1 VRGALPA
8 LAAAAAQAAL
18 AAPPVLWYTQ
28 IDNDVFHSDRWYT
41 SGVRIYRSAAVDAAS
56 PGAAFLRLPGTGEQ
70 RLDAGLVHEIYTGD
84 GRQDPALPDRPNAAR
99 LLFSLARHD
108 ISPDTLATLGV
119 DAGVAGPSARGEQ
132 IQDFIHRF
140 APAPET
146 DWTTQVGDRADVQA
160 VAAWSHRLGM
170 GALPGALVV
179 HGGGVAG
186 TLTTFG
192 HAGIEWRSDAPAQAA
207 NALLRFAATPPLPRS
222 CGGLTVFGGASVRF
236 VARNRLLERRD
247 DDPKP
252 EAAAERRVSRVAAG
266 LSWSQRWGA
275 LTLGMAQDSREFE
288 GQRSPHRF
296 GNLGLSI
303 LLD

>member
-1 VRGALPA
+1 MRRALAA

-18 AAPPVLWYTQ
+18 AAPPVLWHTQ
-28 IDNDVFHSDRWYT
+28 VDNDVFHSDRWYT
-41 SGVRIYRSAAVDAAS
+41 SGVRIYRSAPLEAAS
-56 PGAAFLRLPGTGEQ
+56 PGAAFLRLADTGEQ
-70 RLDAGLVHEIYTGD
+70 RFDMGLVHEIYTGD

-108 ISPDTLATLGV
+108 ISADTLATLGV

-146 DWTTQVGDRADVQA
+146 DWNTQMGDRADVQA
-160 VAAWSHRLGM
+160 VAAWSHRLGI

-179 HGGGVAG
+179 HAGGVAG
-186 TLTTFG
+186 TLMAFG

-222 CGGLTVFGGASVRF
+222 GGGLTVFAGASLRV
-236 VARNRLLERRD
+236 VGRNRLLERRD

-252 EAAAERRVSRVAAG
+252 EAGAERRVNRVAAG
-266 LSWSQRWGA
+266 LAWSQGWGA
-275 LTLGMAQDSREFE
+275 VTLGVAQDSREFE
-288 GQRSPHRF
+288 GQHSPHRF
-296 GNLGLSI
+296 GNLGISI